1 MVTMTSVVP
10 GNHSPDGRR
19 RSFLGQVL
27 VAIGATLLFI
37 GAGSLSANA
46 AEVTT
51 KANLWAQEKSQWCWV
66 ATSKTVVNHYKSTF
80 PSQCALYEWGKAVS
94 SCTGNLPGSFDTDVR
109 RALVGAG
116 MSNYGAAVSGG
127 ISHSHV
133 KTEINN
139 NRVVMV
145 RWGWKSTG
153 LSTGHMV
160 VLSGYNTTNTNVQVV
175 NPAGSGSKLWK
186 SYAWV
191 SDDGSHKWTHSRYLI
206 LG

>member
-1 MVTMTSVVP
+1 MGVSSVVSD
-10 GNHSPDGRR
+10 HSRVR
-19 RSFLGQVL
+19 EKRHSFTRTL
-27 VAIGATLLFI
+27 VTAGLALMLIGGGT
-37 GAGSLSANA
+37 LSANA

-66 ATSKTVVNHYKSTF
+66 ATSKTVVNHYKNTF
-80 PSQCALYEWGKAVS
+80 PSQCALYGWGKAVS
-94 SCTGNLPGSFDTDVR
+94 GCSGNQPGSFTTDVQ
-109 RALVGAG
+109 RALQGAS
-116 MSNYGAAVSGG
+116 MSNYGAAVNGQ

-160 VLSGYNTTNTNVQVV
+160 VLSGYNTTNTNVQTV

-186 SYAWV
+186 SYAWL
-191 SDDGSHKWTHSRYLI
+191 SDDGSHQWTHTRYLI